1 MRIDVILEPK
11 ASSDTFA
18 ELGLLAESYGMG
30 AVWTANHDS
39 ARDPFMCFTQLAR
52 MSKNIRMGPIAISP
66 FEYHPLKMAN
76 LLFALNEMSHGR
88 TNIVVGGGGGT
99 LDAMG
104 GLDQYPPPNMVKGV
118 RECVD
123 ILKRVSPTEL
133 LTHEGEVFRIK
144 RYLPNWATD
153 TPPQIYVAGSRSRML
168 KTGTKFADGIMMSDV
183 TLPRLDESIAAVK
196 EGLAENNRSMEDFH
210 VNNLYAW
217 HIKDTREEARD
228 EAKRKI
234 WVRGLLQRWYLEPFL
249 DKEDCDL
256 IEYKQGLFA
265 KSYFQNI
272 PTVPGIPDSLM
283 DKLVDNITLTG
294 DMSDIDKQIEIMKQ
308 FEAGGVTE
316 FGFRLYENPA
326 DSIKTIGER
335 IVPEFH

>member
-1 MRIDVILEPK
+1 MRIDIILEPK
-11 ASSDTFA
+11 ASSDAFA
-18 ELGLLAESYGMG
+18 ELGALAESYGMG

-39 ARDPFMCFTQLAR
+39 ARDPFICFTQLAR
-52 MSKNIRMGPIAISP
+52 VSKKIRMGPIAISP

-76 LLFALNEMSHGR
+76 LLFALNEISHGR

-104 GLDQYPPPNMVKGV
+104 KLEEYPPPNMLKGV
-118 RECVD
+118 RECVE
-123 ILKRVSPTEL
+123 ILKGVSPTKL
-133 LTHEGEVFRIK
+133 LKHEGEVFRVK
-144 RYLPNWATD
+144 RYLPTWATD
-153 TPPQIYVAGSRSRML
+153 TPPQIYVAGSRARML
-168 KTGTKFADGIMMSDV
+168 KTGTKIADGIMMSDV
-183 TLPRLDESIAAVK
+183 TLPRLGESITALRD
-196 EGLAENNRSMEDFH
+196 GLVENGRNMEDFH
-210 VNNLYAW
+210 INNLYAW
-217 HIKDTREEARD
+217 HIKETREEARD

-256 IEYKQGLFA
+256 IESKQGLFA

-272 PTVPGIPDSLM
+272 PTVPGIPDNLM

-294 DMSDIDKQIEIMKQ
+294 DMSDVDKQIEILKE

-326 DSIKTIGER
+326 ESIKVIGER

>member
-1 MRIDVILEPK
+1 MRIDIILEPK
-11 ASSDTFA
+11 ASSDAFA
-18 ELGLLAESYGMG
+18 ELGALAESYEMG

-39 ARDPFMCFTQLAR
+39 ARDPFICFTQLAR
-52 MSKNIRMGPIAISP
+52 VSKNIRMGPIAISP

-76 LLFALNEMSHGR
+76 LLFALNEISHGR

-104 GLDQYPPPNMVKGV
+104 KLEEYPPPNMLKGV
-118 RECVD
+118 RECVE

-133 LTHEGEVFRIK
+133 LKHEGEVFRVK
-144 RYLPNWATD
+144 RYLPVWATD
-153 TPPQIYVAGSRSRML
+153 TPPLIYVAGSRARML
-168 KTGTKFADGIMMSDV
+168 KMATKVADGIMMSDV
-183 TLPRLDESIAAVK
+183 TLPRLGESITALRD
-196 EGLAENNRSMEDFH
+196 GLAENGRNMEDFH
-210 VNNLYAW
+210 INNLYAW
-217 HIKDTREEARD
+217 HIKETREEARD

-256 IEYKQGLFA
+256 IESKQGLFA

-272 PTVPGIPDSLM
+272 PTVPGIADSLM

-294 DMSDIDKQIEIMKQ
+294 DMSDIDKQIEILKE

-326 DSIKTIGER
+326 AAIKVIGER

>member
-1 MRIDVILEPK
+1 MRIDIILEPK
-11 ASSDTFA
+11 ASSDAFA
-18 ELGLLAESYGMG
+18 ELGALAESYEMG

-39 ARDPFMCFTQLAR
+39 ARDPFICFTQLAR
-52 MSKNIRMGPIAISP
+52 VSKKIRMGPIAISP

-76 LLFALNEMSHGR
+76 LLFALNEISHGR

-104 GLDQYPPPNMVKGV
+104 KLEEYPPPNMLKGV
-118 RECVD
+118 RECVE

-133 LTHEGEVFRIK
+133 LKHEGEVFRVK
-144 RYLPNWATD
+144 RYLPVWATD
-153 TPPQIYVAGSRSRML
+153 TPPLIYVAGSRARML
-168 KTGTKFADGIMMSDV
+168 KMATKIADGIMMSDV
-183 TLPRLDESIAAVK
+183 TLPRLDESITALRD
-196 EGLAENNRSMEDFH
+196 GLAENGRNMEDFH
-210 VNNLYAW
+210 INNLYAW
-217 HIKDTREEARD
+217 HIKETREEARD

-234 WVRGLLQRWYLEPFL
+234 WVRGMLNRWYLEPFL

-256 IEYKQGLFA
+256 IESKQGLFA

-272 PTVPGIPDSLM
+272 PTVPGIADSLM

-294 DMSDIDKQIEIMKQ
+294 DMSDIDKQIEILKE

-326 DSIKTIGER
+326 AAIKVIGER